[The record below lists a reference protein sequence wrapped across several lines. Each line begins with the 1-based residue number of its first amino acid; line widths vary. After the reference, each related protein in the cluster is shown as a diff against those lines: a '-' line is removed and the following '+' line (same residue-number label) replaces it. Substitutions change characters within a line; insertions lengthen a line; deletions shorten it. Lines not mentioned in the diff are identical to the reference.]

1 MKYINTQQTPVRLW
15 TSKGVVTLDGLC
27 TIELDEL
34 VSVPD
39 FIKIEGAEAK
49 VPVTTETTVT
59 VTEETTAAKTT
70 KARRR
75 KPTAEKE

>member
-39 FIKIEGAEAK
+39 FIKIEGA
-49 VPVTTETTVT
+49 
-59 VTEETTAAKTT
+59 
-70 KARRR
+70 
-75 KPTAEKE
+75 KPKFLLQLKPL

>member
-27 TIELDEL
+27 TLELDEL
-34 VSVPD
+34 VSTPSFV
-39 FIKIEGAEAK
+39 KVEGAKAK
-49 VPVTTETTVT
+49 APVVTETT
-59 VTEETTAAKTT
+59 TEETTVEKTT

-75 KPTAEKE
+75 KTTTEKE